1 MTIEDEEKFQS
12 SNGCWIYEN
21 LIEDEKLRDIVT

>member
-1 MTIEDEEKFQS
+1 MTIEDEKFQS
-12 SNGCWIYEN
+12 SNGCWISEN